1 MIDFECTQLD
11 PNDPYSDLQDMTREQ
26 LMGQIIRYRKY
37 IETLEEFQKDAFM
50 VSPNI
55 DLDIEYMRKHLK

>member
-37 IETLEEFQKDAFM
+37 IDSLEQFQMDAFM
-50 VSPNI
+50 AHPNI
-55 DLDIEYMRKHLK
+55 DLDIEFVKRAK

>member
-1 MIDFECTQLD
+1 MIDFESKPID
-11 PNDPYSDLQDMTREQ
+11 PNDPYSDLQDMSREQ

-37 IETLEEFQKDAFM
+37 IEQLEQFQSDAFM

-55 DLDIEYMRKHLK
+55 DLDIDYMRKYLK